1 MDKSI
6 FIDGKIEN
14 GLNIDWKAVKKIYDG
29 LDVPDGFYKIPW
41 GAIRGGNKYMIPLSQ
56 RSTGKTTNVILL
68 GLCMSKWS
76 DWKIQIAYIRPTEG
90 EIAQS
95 HAERLTE
102 VINTYKDGHYI
113 KTLTD
118 GKYNCLVWHWRQFF
132 FALRGEDG
140 KIVDRA
146 EKSVIQCLSVERE
159 IDYKST
165 LNMPYGDLIIYDEF
179 IGQRYKPN
187 EAILFFDLT
196 KTIIRSRLS
205 PIIFMCANTI
215 SVTSQYF
222 EELEI
227 SREVKRLQLGEKKEV
242 VTERGTRIYIE
253 LVDPKSLSKTDSK
266 IGIINSLFYGFKN
279 PKLASITGGELFAFE
294 SVPHILPKMES
305 DREIVKNL
313 YIETV
318 GELLQV
324 EFKYNDVLG
333 YHIEVHRATRTYD
346 DSIILSV
353 KHETDTRYKF
363 GFGADNIESII
374 TTAIRKQNIYFSSN
388 EVGAI
393 FYDYINRVYAERRRY

>member
-1 MDKSI
+1 MDKSL

-14 GLNIDWKAVKKIYDG
+14 GLNIDWKAVKKIYDSLG
-29 LDVPDGFYKIPW
+29 VPDGFYKIPW
-41 GAIRGGNKYMIPLSQ
+41 GAIRGGNKYMITLSQ

-76 DWKIQIAYIRPTEG
+76 DWKIQIAYIRPSEG

-102 VINTYKDGHYI
+102 VINSYNNGHYI

-118 GKYNCLVWHWRQFF
+118 GKYNCLVWHWRQFY

-179 IGQRYKPN
+179 IGQRYRPN

-196 KTIIRSRLS
+196 KTIIRGRMS

-294 SVPHILPKMES
+294 SVPHILPKMDS

-318 GELLQV
+318 GELLQL

>member
-1 MDKSI
+1 MDRSA

-14 GLNIDWKAVKKIYDG
+14 GLNIDWKAVKKIYDSLG
-29 LDVPDGFYKIPW
+29 VPDGFYKIPW
-41 GAIRGGNKYMIPLSQ
+41 GAIRDGNKYMITLSQ

-68 GLCMSKWS
+68 GLCMAKCS

-102 VINTYKDGHYI
+102 VINSYNGGHYI

-118 GKYNCLVWHWRQFF
+118 GKYNCLVWHWRQFY

-140 KIVDRA
+140 KIIDRA

-179 IGQRYKPN
+179 IGKRYRPD
-187 EAILFFDLT
+187 EAIRFFDLT

-227 SREVKRLQLGEKKEV
+227 SREVKRLQLGEKKEI

-305 DREIVKNL
+305 DREIMKNL

-363 GFGADNIESII
+363 GFGADNIERII
-374 TTAIRKQNIYFSSN
+374 STAIHQQNIYFSSN

>member
-29 LDVPDGFYKIPW
+29 LGVPDGFYKIPW
-41 GAIRGGNKYMIPLSQ
+41 GAIRGGNKYLIPLSQ

-102 VINTYKDGHYI
+102 VINTYNDGHYI

-146 EKSVIQCLSVERE
+146 EKSIIQCLSVERE

-179 IGQRYKPN
+179 IGQRYRPN

-196 KTIIRSRLS
+196 KTIIRRRMS

-227 SREVKRLQLGEKKEV
+227 SREVKRLQLGEKKEI

-324 EFKYNDVLG
+324 EFKYNDILG

-374 TTAIRKQNIYFSSN
+374 STAIRKQNIYFSSN

-393 FYDYINRVYAERRRY
+393 FYDYINRVYAERRKY